1 MISKQTLLT
10 DKTMKTEKNMKSL
23 YINYGNAPDVLKSKL
38 EALSPTSGYCVF
50 IDISNSTAL
59 KDESL
64 KKWILSIKNTFQNIT
79 GFLAPP
85 CYPLKCLGDALMF
98 FIPEN
103 DLIKVGTGYTALSFF
118 DALQMIVSGEEKHCL
133 PVKAGVVF
141 SVNVYSISF
150 FPEVDDI
157 YGKDIDL
164 ASRLM
169 NVAKS
174 KQLVMNKAFYDKVKS
189 EYDLI
194 GNQQQFA
201 CVDEI
206 SECLEEIKGYP
217 EKVTVYKFPKI

>member
-10 DKTMKTEKNMKSL
+10 DKTTKTEKNMPL
-23 YINYGNAPDVLKSKL
+23 YIDYNDAPDVLKSKL
-38 EALSPTSGYCVF
+38 EALRPTSGYCVF

-64 KKWILSIKNTFQNIT
+64 IKWILLIKNTFQNIT
-79 GFLAPP
+79 GLLAPP

-98 FIPEN
+98 FIPET
-103 DLIKVGTGYTALSFF
+103 DLKNVAPGGYKPLSFF
-118 DALQMIVSGEEKHCL
+118 DALQMIVRREEEHCL

-141 SVNVYSISF
+141 SDNVYSISF

-169 NVAKS
+169 SVAKS
-174 KQLVMNKAFYDKVKS
+174 KQLVMNQAFYDKVKN
-189 EYDLI
+189 EYDKYS
-194 GNQQQFA
+194 NKKDFA
-201 CVDEI
+201 CVDKI
-206 SECLEEIKGYP
+206 SKYSEEIKGYK
-217 EKVTVYKFPKI
+217 EKVTVYKFPGD